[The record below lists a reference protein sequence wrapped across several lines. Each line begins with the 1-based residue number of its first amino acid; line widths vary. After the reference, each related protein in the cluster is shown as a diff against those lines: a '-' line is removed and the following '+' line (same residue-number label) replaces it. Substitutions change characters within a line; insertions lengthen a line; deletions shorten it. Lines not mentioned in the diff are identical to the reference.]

1 MAFSS
6 SSPFSSQDRAPGAG
20 VTAVLGPTNTGKTHL
35 AIERMVAHSSG
46 VIGLPL
52 RLLARE
58 VYNKVVDRVG
68 VDAVALITGE
78 EKIKPPK
85 ARYWVSTVEAMPRD
99 LDVSFLAVDEIQ
111 IAADLERG
119 HVFTDRILHRR
130 GRDETLLLGAATMR
144 PIIER
149 LLPGASI
156 VTRPRLSQLEFAG
169 DRKITRQPRRTAIVA
184 FSADEVY
191 AIAELI
197 KRQHGGAAVVLGSLS
212 PRTRNAQVAMFQNGD
227 VDYLVATDAVGM
239 GLNLDVDHVAFA
251 SDRKYDGYQFRRLNP
266 AEFAQIAGRA
276 GRATRDGTFG
286 TTGRCAPFEPELV
299 NALQNHSFESVKMLQ
314 WRNSTL
320 DFASLGALQVSLART
335 PGHETLTRAPIA
347 EDMRVLDHAARDA
360 DVREMATGA
369 AAVERLWDACQIPD
383 YRKIAP
389 AAHAEL
395 VTTLFG
401 FLMQKGRIPDAW
413 FAAQVDQANNVT
425 GDIDTLSGRIAQI
438 RTWTFVANRPDWL
451 ADPEHWQGT
460 AREVEN
466 KLSDALHERLTERFV
481 DRRTSV
487 LMRRLRENS
496 VLNTEIGKTGEVI
509 VEGHVIGRLD
519 GFTFAPDAAEAG
531 SDAKALQATAQKALA
546 GEIETR
552 AEKCAA
558 APDDQFVLAS
568 DGTLRW
574 TGDAVA
580 KLVAADDAL
589 HPRLRI
595 ISDDRLNGAAR
606 EAVQT
611 RLDLWLKTHIEKLLG
626 PLFDLTK
633 AEDITGI
640 ARGIAFQLIESLGVL
655 ERAKISAEM
664 KDLDQP
670 SRAGL
675 RKYGV
680 RFGAY
685 HIYVPPLLKPAA
697 RALASLLWAQKQ
709 DNVDLSA
716 LSGAQHLA
724 GSGRTSFPVDKTL
737 PRDAYRVLGYKQCGE
752 RAVRVDI
759 LERLADLI
767 RPALSW
773 RETSPGEK
781 PAGAFDGRGFVV
793 TQAMTS
799 LTGSA
804 GEDFASILRA
814 LGYRS
819 EKRAPLPPKPVVV
832 EAAPVEAA
840 PAETAPAETTSAETV
855 AAEPAS
861 AEEAILSMVAASE
874 AALSEP
880 AAQTDD
886 IAPDAPVVEEAV
898 APSAAMLPEVAF
910 APPAEQPAQIETD
923 VVEAEAVETKPVEAE
938 PAEAAP
944 VEAKTLEDKTLEDKT
959 LEAAPES
966 EPSADAQIEPAPQ
979 DQAAVEATSS
989 EATSA
994 EVSASAAEPA
1004 AAAVPEMVEVW
1015 RPGGRSDDRRP
1026 RHDRNRH
1033 RNQGHQP
1040 AAQDGA
1046 QAAAPGEAGAGE
1058 KREHHRRGRRNNDF
1072 RKPRTDT
1079 PAVAAAAPAEGAPAV
1094 AEAGQEQ
1101 RPDQRNDR
1109 GRRSGGGFE
1118 GKDRDKGD
1126 RPNKFQGN
1134 RDGNR
1139 DNKGGDRNKDRGGRD
1154 FGGRDKGGKRD
1165 SGPSHRQWATT
1176 AAPRERDRPVDPNS
1190 PFAKLAALKEQLTA
1204 GRKD

>member
-6 SSPFSSQDRAPGAG
+6 SPPFSSQDRAPGAG

-46 VIGLPL
+46 LIGLPL

-58 VYNKVVDRVG
+58 VYNKIVDRVG

-320 DFASLGALQVSLART
+320 DFSSLGALQVSLARS
-335 PGHETLTRAPIA
+335 PSHETLTRAPIA

-401 FLMQKGRIPDAW
+401 FLIQKGRIPDAW
-413 FAAQVDQANNVT
+413 FAAQVDQADNVT

-451 ADPEHWQGT
+451 ADPEHWQGI
-460 AREVEN
+460 ARDVEN

-589 HPRLRI
+589 HPRIRI

-655 ERAKISAEM
+655 ERARISAEM

-670 SRAGL
+670 SRASL

-773 RETSPGEK
+773 RESSPGEK

-819 EKRAPLPPKPVVV
+819 EKRAALPPKPVVV
-832 EAAPVEAA
+832 EAAPVEA
-840 PAETAPAETTSAETV
+840 TPAETTPTET
-855 AAEPAS
+855 APAEPAS
-861 AEEAILSMVAASE
+861 AEEAVLSMLAASE
-874 AALSEP
+874 AATSEP
-880 AAQTDD
+880 AAPEPVAAAPTDD
-886 IAPDAPVVEEAV
+886 VAGVTHDTPAVEEAV
-898 APSAAMLPEVAF
+898 APSVAMLPEVAF
-910 APPAEQPAQIETD
+910 APPAEQQAQIET
-923 VVEAEAVETKPVEAE
+923 EAVETEAVEAEVVEAMPVEAE
-938 PAEAAP
+938 PAEVEP
-944 VEAKTLEDKTLEDKT
+944 VEAKTLES
-959 LEAAPES
+959 AES
-966 EPSADAQIEPAPQ
+966 ATELEPSAEAQTEPAPP
-979 DQAAVEATSS
+979 DQEAKSPETT
-989 EATSA
+989 AT
-994 EVSASAAEPA
+994 AAEPA
-1004 AAAVPEMVEVW
+1004 APVVPEMVEVW

-1033 RNQGHQP
+1033 RHQGHQP
-1040 AAQDGA
+1040 AA

-1072 RKPRTDT
+1072 RKPRTDA

-1094 AEAGQEQ
+1094 AEARQDERQEQ

-1109 GRRSGGGFE
+1109 GRRSREGFE
-1118 GKDRDKGD
+1118 GKDREKGD

-1154 FGGRDKGGKRD
+1154 FGGRDKGGRDKRD
-1165 SGPSHRQWATT
+1165 SGPSHRQWATS